1 MRYLLNACA
10 LACTAF
16 LAASPAKATLID
28 FEGLPDST
36 VVTNQYAGLLFS
48 NAVILTAGFSLN
60 EFEFPPHSG
69 VNVLSDNGGPISI
82 TFSSL
87 ISSFSAYFTY
97 GVPIT
102 VDAFS
107 AGNVLLGDV
116 TSLFSNN
123 EAISGVSG
131 SAPNELISLSD
142 LSISKIVI
150 SGAAS
155 GFSFA
160 MDDMS
165 YSGSSR
171 GTPELSTWA
180 LMIVGFLLIGV
191 VARARVKTDAVSL

>member
-82 TFSSL
+82 TFDGPVL
-87 ISSFSAYFTY
+87 SFSGFFTY
-97 GVPIT
+97 V
-102 VDAFS
+102 
-107 AGNVLLGDV
+107 
-116 TSLFSNN
+116 
-123 EAISGVSG
+123 E
-131 SAPNELISLSD
+131 
-142 LSISKIVI
+142 
-150 SGAAS
+150 
-155 GFSFA
+155 
-160 MDDMS
+160 
-165 YSGSSR
+165 
-171 GTPELSTWA
+171 
-180 LMIVGFLLIGV
+180 
-191 VARARVKTDAVSL
+191 